1 MPDMAVQ
8 AGPRDDFADD
18 AREDVGDHAPEQEAR
33 NDHTEQIK
41 FVFHAT
47 SLLCSVSCG
56 SCLGASGK
64 SAQRI
69 PVSPI
74 LASLAHAP
82 APQPTEH
89 MGLANR
95 GKTSEQRIDRRS
107 CAA

>member
-74 LASLAHAP
+74 SASLRASP
-82 APQPTEH
+82 AGSCNVNTIVLSGCPTISS
-89 MGLANR
+89 GNPPT
-95 GKTSEQRIDRRS
+95 TS
-107 CAA
+107 